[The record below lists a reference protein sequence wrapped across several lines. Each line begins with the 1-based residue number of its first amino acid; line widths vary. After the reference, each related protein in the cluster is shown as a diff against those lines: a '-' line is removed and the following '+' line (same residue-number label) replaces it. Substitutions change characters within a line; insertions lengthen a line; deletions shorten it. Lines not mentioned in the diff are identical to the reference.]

1 MRKKRQLQR
10 SPVRPIRTGLRHR
23 GGQCPHFEKTDGA
36 SVFANRREPWVS
48 AAREDARPTNFGHC
62 AAGGLHGAGKL
73 VKFAP
78 MKFAL
83 AILTFALFAFFISWG
98 IIELLKG
105 RPWLLLAAM
114 GVFLGTFIKFGCQ
127 SH

>member
-1 MRKKRQLQR
+1 MNC
-10 SPVRPIRTGLRHR
+10 LR
-23 GGQCPHFEKTDGA
+23 A
-36 SVFANRREPWVS
+36 
-48 AAREDARPTNFGHC
+48 
-62 AAGGLHGAGKL
+62 KL
-73 VKFAP
+73 DSLDFAP

-83 AILTFALFAFFISWG
+83 AILVFLLFAFFISWG
-98 IIELLKG
+98 VIEMLQG